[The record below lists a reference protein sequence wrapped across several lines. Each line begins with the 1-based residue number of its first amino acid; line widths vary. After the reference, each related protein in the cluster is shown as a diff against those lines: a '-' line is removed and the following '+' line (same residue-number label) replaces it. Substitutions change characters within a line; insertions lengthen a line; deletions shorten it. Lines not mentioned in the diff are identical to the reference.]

1 MRHVIRCDAMPMIRA
16 EETPEGYIEDR
27 PILTS
32 TGIFEYHNPDGSIR
46 KELRLPEEVF
56 EKESL
61 ESYRGKPVVITHD
74 AGLIDKENVH
84 RNQIGTILSVGEKS
98 GNDVRADI
106 IIHDTN
112 EMKHS
117 GLKELSLGYNLD
129 LEEVPGTWHGE
140 HYDAIQRNIRIN
152 HLALV
157 REARAGERARL
168 NIDGREPD
176 IEILKGGKA
185 MSKKIR
191 NDGVLSPD
199 ELLKAIEEYKK
210 RRQTEADAE
219 DEEVAEEVE
228 VSEKKPAEEI
238 PEEATI
244 EEKIEAVKGRRDR
257 RDEEGDPEDEEEA
270 LGVIA
275 NQDEDISVLFDIIDT
290 LLAER
295 EFKGAEKA
303 DCGGKRRDADEEE
316 FDPAVEE
323 EFVEEDVEKADC
335 GPKRRRDAE
344 EAEEDFE
351 VEEFE
356 EDEDEE
362 EFTEEEDFE
371 EDEEEEFI
379 DEKEIKMNTDSIDRI
394 VRTRIELGTIGR
406 KLNMD
411 GLENMKIRQAKKA
424 IIKAVRPAMNLDG
437 KSAAYIDAAY
447 SMAVEEAKR
456 RGKKDTRYQKKQMFS
471 KTTRSDS
478 KGGSDSAD
486 AAYKRMIERQTN
498 RV

>member
-1 MRHVIRCDAMPMIRA
+1 
-16 EETPEGYIEDR
+16 
-27 PILTS
+27 
-32 TGIFEYHNPDGSIR
+32 
-46 KELRLPEEVF
+46 
-56 EKESL
+56 
-61 ESYRGKPVVITHD
+61 
-74 AGLIDKENVH
+74 
-84 RNQIGTILSVGEKS
+84 
-98 GNDVRADI
+98 
-106 IIHDTN
+106 
-112 EMKHS
+112 
-117 GLKELSLGYNLD
+117 
-129 LEEVPGTWHGE
+129 
-140 HYDAIQRNIRIN
+140 
-152 HLALV
+152 
-157 REARAGERARL
+157 
-168 NIDGREPD
+168 
-176 IEILKGGKA
+176 

-371 EDEEEEFI
+371 EDEDEEEEFI